1 MKKQIITNLGSNY
14 LSKALALGLAFFI
27 VPFLTRKLG
36 RDVYGI
42 TVLAESTILFFGIV
56 SNSMKIAM
64 TRYSTYALS
73 QGNKEAFVEYLS
85 TGRLLLFACAALAV
99 VLGGIVSYVYPC
111 YIKLDPRLLTD
122 TRILFFLITLG
133 FAVSIPNIVFASA
146 INSKQRPD
154 LVNTAASGAVI
165 FESILLVFV
174 YTAFPL
180 HSMLPYGIVYFLTN
194 VCQNLITYYFYRR
207 LLPGMRVRISH
218 FDRSRSRDM
227 LTFSIHSCLSRVS
240 EVMYDNT
247 ALIIIGYVWGPGLV
261 AVYSI
266 SLKFAMI
273 MKRLFIEASWTLTP
287 TFIDFAARRDRGR
300 LERLYV
306 MYSKI
311 MSIVNTPVCIAFI
324 ILARP
329 LIIFWVGPDFALA
342 AKLLPIHMI
351 PLFMSIPFAVAAC
364 ITNAY
369 ARVRVPSI
377 VSLITAAVN
386 IVLTLV
392 FSLGFSWGLYGIA
405 LAAAGSSLFFR
416 AGFYPWYACRV
427 AGISFMRYLNE
438 SFFKPFG
445 LALLTI
451 GAAFGILLNMHDP
464 WWSLHAD
471 TVAVVTMSL
480 AVYGLFSYLFILDD
494 RERRNIED
502 VLKGFLSTLRRFT
515 ARKEM
520 TAG

>member
-1 MKKQIITNLGSNY
+1 MKKQIVTNLGSNY

-36 RDVYGI
+36 KDVYGI
-42 TVLAESTILFFGIV
+42 TVLAESTILFFGII
-56 SNSMKIAM
+56 SNSIKIAM

-73 QGNKEAFVEYLS
+73 QGNSEAFVEYLS
-85 TGRLLLFACAALAV
+85 TGRLLLFGCSAAAV
-99 VLGGIVSYVYPC
+99 VLGGLVSYYYPC
-111 YIKLDPRLLTD
+111 FIKLDPRLLTD

-146 INSKQRPD
+146 INAKQRPD

-165 FESILLVFV
+165 FESILLVTV

-180 HSMLPYGIVYFLTN
+180 HSMLPYGVVYLLTN
-194 VCQNLITYYFYRR
+194 VCQNLITYFFYRR
-207 LLPGMRVRISH
+207 LLPGIGVRVSR

-227 LTFSIHSCLSRVS
+227 LTFSVHSCLSRVS
-240 EVMYDNT
+240 ELLYDNT
-247 ALIIIGYVWGPGLV
+247 ALILIGYLWGPGLV

-273 MKRLFIEASWTLTP
+273 MKRMFIEASWTLTP
-287 TFIDFAARRDRGR
+287 TFIDLAARKDKNR

-306 MYSKI
+306 MYSKV
-311 MSIVNTPVCIAFI
+311 MSIVNTPLCIAFI
-324 ILARP
+324 IMARP
-329 LIIFWVGPDFALA
+329 LIVFWVGPDFALA
-342 AKLLPIHMI
+342 AKLLPIHI
-351 PLFMSIPFAVAAC
+351 LPLFMSIPFAVAAC

-369 ARVRVPSI
+369 AKVKVPSV
-377 VSLITAAVN
+377 VSLITAVTN
-386 IVLTLV
+386 VVLNLT
-392 FSLGFSWGLYGIA
+392 FSLGFSWGVYGIA
-405 LAAAGSSLFFR
+405 IAAAVSSIFYM

-427 AGISFMRYLNE
+427 AGISFRKYLSE
-438 SFFKPFG
+438 SFLKPFG
-445 LALLTI
+445 LALSMMGI
-451 GAAFGILLNMHDP
+451 AFGLLLNMHDP
-464 WWSLHAD
+464 WGLHAA
-471 TVAVVTMSL
+471 TLAVLSACL
-480 AVYGLFSYLFILDD
+480 AVYGFFSYLFILDQ

-502 VLKGFLSTLRRFT
+502 VLSGFLAALRRFT